1 MGFDT
6 ANLTYTAV
14 GSADKKTAVTAKADI
29 GRALAELTLL
39 VLNPANATRVP
50 DDVHIAGD
58 NVSVREVRDIV
69 QRARDEFGVQ
79 PAGEIR
85 LEVLD
90 LAAFRENLKRE
101 HLARPKTGPGEHIKW
116 VVVYAQRR

>member
-39 VLNPANATRVP
+39 ALNPVTAPGVP
-50 DDVHIAGD
+50 DDVRIAGD
-58 NVSVREVRDIV
+58 NVSYHDVRDIV
-69 QRARDEFGVQ
+69 QRVRAELGVQ
-79 PAGEIR
+79 PEGEIK
-85 LEVLD
+85 LESED
-90 LAAFRENLKRE
+90 LAAFRENLRKEMLVKPRD
-101 HLARPKTGPGEHIKW
+101 RPADHIK
-116 VVVYAQRR
+116 

>member
-14 GSADKKTAVTAKADI
+14 GSPDKKTAVTAKADI

-39 VLNPANATRVP
+39 VLNPASAARVP

-79 PAGEIR
+79 PAGEIK
-85 LEVLD
+85 LQSVD
-90 LAAFRENLKRE
+90 LAAFKENLRKE
-101 HLARPKTGPGEHIKW
+101 QLEKPKPGPVDHLK
-116 VVVYAQRR
+116 

>member
-14 GSADKKTAVTAKADI
+14 GTPDQKTATTAKADI

-39 VLNPANATRVP
+39 TLNPQTAASVP

-69 QRARDEFGVQ
+69 QRVRGEFGVQ
-79 PAGEIR
+79 PAGEIK
-85 LEVLD
+85 LQVLD
-90 LAAFRENLKRE
+90 HAEFRENLKRE
-101 HLARPKTGPGEHIKW
+101 HLAQPKTGPAEHIK
-116 VVVYAQRR
+116 